1 MAALSWDEAGKRF
14 GETGT
19 NKGVIYRK
27 DNTGKYKIA
36 QAWDGLTGVSTE
48 PEGGEAND
56 NYADNIKY
64 LTLMSAENFKGTIK
78 AFDFP
83 PSFAECD
90 GTAYLEC

>member
-19 NKGVIYRK
+19 DKGVIYRK

-56 NYADNIKY
+56 NYADNI
-64 LTLMSAENFKGTIK
+64 TNFWAASWGVRSA
-78 AFDFP
+78 P
-83 PSFAECD
+83 P
-90 GTAYLEC
+90 GWPPTAGRCWTT